1 MRDLR
6 SSSCREKV
14 LKSRVPIDRKKQLM
28 SKPLRSHSSVSNE
41 CYLPPQIGNQKGEF
55 GFIYHCFF
63 TEKMFIAV
71 TTVVL
76 CVLGV
81 IGATSELWIPLC
93 QRYFRDFVNRR
104 ATRSIYVTIAILF
117 EIMKIVFACVC
128 ICLSLMLKCAH
139 PYVVWLIFCL
149 ALVKWNFCL
158 HIV

>member
-1 MRDLR
+1 MNVT
-6 SSSCREKV
+6 CRPRLVIRKV
-14 LKSRVPIDRKKQLM
+14 NLDS
-28 SKPLRSHSSVSNE
+28 
-41 CYLPPQIGNQKGEF
+41 
-55 GFIYHCFF
+55 FIIIFF
-63 TEKMFIAV
+63 TEKMLIAV

-139 PYVVWLIFCL
+139 P
-149 ALVKWNFCL
+149 
-158 HIV
+158 